1 MDVRHVGPRR
11 LEPPWCINTVIDTAA
26 TKTRTEAWEL
36 LTQYTTNRNLLK
48 HALAVEAAMRHY
60 AIIFHG
66 NADTWGIVGLLHD
79 FDYEAYPSL
88 DDHPY
93 QGQKILTAQ
102 GYSEEIR
109 RGIMAHAPHTG
120 TARTTPMEKAIFAV
134 DELTGLLVAVAL
146 VKPSKTLAEVDV
158 PSVVKKMKQASF
170 AKGVNRAD
178 ITTGAAELEVSVEDH
193 IQHVLTALQGIAAD
207 LGL

>member
-1 MDVRHVGPRR
+1 M
-11 LEPPWCINTVIDTAA
+11 EPPWCINTVIDTAA

-36 LTQYTTNRNLLK
+36 LKQYTTNKNLLK

-60 AIIFHG
+60 AKIFHG
-66 NADTWGIVGLLHD
+66 NEETWGIVGLLHD

-93 QGQKILTAQ
+93 QGQKILAAQ

-158 PSVVKKMKQASF
+158 LSVIKKMKQASF